1 MPHHGE
7 GVSHDDILEISLTQ
21 LNVGGVRACLKFL
34 NSLRPKEFIFF
45 HVMRRLVSRLID
57 AGRFSEIDELLQL
70 VQKNTYHVVAI
81 VSELEK
87 VGRFT
92 QAENLE
98 KCLNGLEPP
107 KKRIKWSRR
116 SF

>member
-1 MPHHGE
+1 M
-7 GVSHDDILEISLTQ
+7 SHDDILEISLTQ

-34 NSLRPKEFIFF
+34 NSLRPKEFIF

-98 KCLNGLEPP
+98 KCLNGLVTPP
-107 KKRIKWSRR
+107 KNELSGREIILMIP
-116 SF
+116 